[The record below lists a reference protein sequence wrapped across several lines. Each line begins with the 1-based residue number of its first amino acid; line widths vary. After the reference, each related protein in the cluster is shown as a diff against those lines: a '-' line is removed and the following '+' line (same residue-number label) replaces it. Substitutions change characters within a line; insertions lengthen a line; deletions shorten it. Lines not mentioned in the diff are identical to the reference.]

1 MDESQDPTTGSNEPI
16 ADSTEHTEPIG
27 AAEDA
32 AGDATGDARAAGE
45 KMIGQLQSMI
55 DNVATQAAPVAREIG
70 AKAAELA
77 AAAADRAG
85 PFAIR
90 AADATAD
97 ASEKLAVSARQWAAE
112 LRSKLDR
119 SAERRRSRSDG
130 AETATGGS
138 VAVADPRT
146 SRTAET
152 GGGESIDQP
161 GV

>member
-1 MDESQDPTTGSNEPI
+1 MDENQDPTTGSHQSS
-16 ADSTEHTEPIG
+16 ADPTDQADLHDT
-27 AAEDA
+27 A
-32 AGDATGDARAAGE
+32 GDARAAGE
-45 KMIGQLQSMI
+45 KMIAQLQSMI
-55 DNVATQAAPVAREIG
+55 DNVATQAAPVAREVG

-112 LRSKLDR
+112 LRSKLVDPPNGADR
-119 SAERRRSRSDG
+119 GSDG

-138 VAVADPRT
+138 IAVASADE
-146 SRTAET
+146 STAET

>member
-1 MDESQDPTTGSNEPI
+1 VDENQDPATGSHEPI
-16 ADSTEHTEPIG
+16 ADSTEHPESIG
-27 AAEDA
+27 GAEDA
-32 AGDATGDARAAGE
+32 AGEATGDARAAGE
-45 KMIGQLQSMI
+45 KMIAQLQSMI
-55 DNVATQAAPVAREIG
+55 DNVATQAAPVAREVG

-112 LRSKLDR
+112 LRSKLVD
-119 SAERRRSRSDG
+119 SPNGAGGGSNEAES
-130 AETATGGS
+130 ATGGS
-138 VAVADPRT
+138 VAVADADEASAAT
-146 SRTAET
+146 N
-152 GGGESIDQP
+152 GGESIDQP

>member
-1 MDESQDPTTGSNEPI
+1 
-16 ADSTEHTEPIG
+16 
-27 AAEDA
+27 
-32 AGDATGDARAAGE
+32 
-45 KMIGQLQSMI
+45 MIGQLQGMI

-90 AADATAD
+90 AADVTAD

-112 LRSKLDR
+112 LRSKLIDPANGADHG
-119 SAERRRSRSDG
+119 STG

-138 VAVADPRT
+138 VAVADADETP
-146 SRTAET
+146 AET
-152 GGGESIDQP
+152 GGDEAIDQP